1 MPLFSFSLI
10 SRYFQSFLWFFPL
23 IHWLFRRIY
32 LIYTKYCKFST
43 FILLLISN
51 FVTLW
56 LKYTICIIFILRLL
70 RHDILSKGSAP
81 FPPFSPSGT
90 PIMLMSGPLMVSHK
104 SVRYSPFFFFL
115 LSVLQIALSQLTH
128 HQVCWFFLLPVKSAI
143 KPL

>member
-90 PIMLMSGPLMVSHK
+90 HYVYVGMLIGLWS
-104 SVRYSPFFFFL
+104 SVNFSSFFFL
-115 LSVLQIALSQLTH
+115 SVSHSGQSQLTFL
-128 HQVCWFFLLPVKSAI
+128 QFWGFFFLPAQI
-143 KPL
+143 CR